1 MGRNEYRKS
10 SNNRS
15 SATATVHPYTFIPLK
30 SRRKVVSASDAEL
43 LSGVVRCGLTAK
55 TEIAV
60 PDTQLD
66 DGSFP
71 FFRVGG
77 VPTIPGSAIR
87 GVVRS
92 VYETLTDSCVR
103 TNEGH
108 FHARSSEPK
117 KAGLLTWGGE
127 HYYLCPAER
136 YRIVDTCDTSQYSI
150 GEEVAFEA
158 SASRGESSNWATPGK
173 GDRKGFFLEVNR
185 FETRKNGKI
194 IRSHASIFEKKPNE
208 ERQLVDDLSIQ
219 CLKENI
225 NLYDLETGADGKGAQ
240 KKVGRLYKEAFFQ
253 VKNSGLVLPVWYEKT
268 DDGFRFAPSQLSR
281 GVFAIGPL
289 NFIETVGLA
298 PCKTVEDCCPACELF
313 GFVSDGA
320 ARPSKVRFGDARCVS
335 GAEIE
340 RVSLSAL
347 MEPKMSSFEFYLRND
362 RQTHSFNP
370 DDQDTVLS
378 GRKMYWHSQK
388 GLKGAS
394 QLSCRDDL
402 GGTYEAIKPG
412 ARFGFSIF
420 FDEVT
425 PDQLNDLL
433 FALNMGEIWSG
444 DDSFCVKIGHGKPLG
459 LGSAHISVE
468 EVFLRKYENSE
479 YGIEGGSDW
488 KQPEACVAGR
498 LSHVNVLKS
507 VMNFEAV
514 PSGKVIAYPSINGDG
529 LAWYQK
535 NRKVSS
541 EKRSYKEVLEV
552 DGRYG
557 YRAEDFSA
565 HNVQSFGEKKKSG
578 EVDSRWAA
586 LFKLKS

>member
-1 MGRNEYRKS
+1 MGRNENRKS

-15 SATATVHPYTFIPLK
+15 SATATVHPYTFIPLQ
-30 SRRKVVSASDAEL
+30 SRRKVAPTADVEL

-60 PDTQLD
+60 PDMQLD

-71 FFRVGG
+71 FFRVDGM
-77 VPTIPGSAIR
+77 PTIPGSAIR

-117 KAGLLTWGGE
+117 KAGLLTWDGE

-136 YRIVDTCDTSQYSI
+136 YRIVDTCDTGKYSI

-158 SASRGESSNWATPGK
+158 SASKGDSSNWATPGK
-173 GDRKGFFLEVNR
+173 GGRKGFFLEVNR
-185 FETRKNGKI
+185 FEARKNGKA
-194 IRSHASIFEKKPNE
+194 IRSHASIFEKKLNE

-219 CLKENI
+219 CFEENI
-225 NLYDLETGADGKGAQ
+225 NLYDLETCADGKGAQ

-298 PCKTVEDCCPACELF
+298 PCETVEDCCPACELF

-362 RQTHSFNP
+362 RVTHSFNP
-370 DDQDTVLS
+370 DDSDTVLS

-412 ARFGFSIF
+412 ARFEFSIF

-425 PDQLNDLL
+425 PDQLNNLL

-468 EVFLRKYENSE
+468 EVFLRKYESSE
-479 YGIEGGSDW
+479 YVVENALDW
-488 KQPEACVAGR
+488 KQLEACVLGR
-498 LSHVNVLKS
+498 LSHVDTLKA
-507 VMNFEAV
+507 VMNFGTV
-514 PSGKVIAYPSINGDG
+514 PSEKVIAYPSINGDG

-535 NRKVSS
+535 NRKVSR

-557 YRAEDFSA
+557 YRTEDVSA

-586 LFKLKS
+586 LLKLKS

>member
-10 SNNRS
+10 SNNRP

-108 FHARSSEPK
+108 FHARSSSAKE
-117 KAGLLTWGGE
+117 AGLLTWDGE
-127 HYYLCPAER
+127 CYYLYPAER
-136 YRIVDTCDTSQYSI
+136 YRVVDACDTSKYSI
-150 GEEVAFEA
+150 GEEMNFEE
-158 SASRGESSNWATPGK
+158 SASKGASRNWATPGK

-185 FETRKNGKI
+185 FETRKKGELT
-194 IRSHASIFEKKPNE
+194 RSHASIFEKDSSKKPF
-208 ERQLVDDLSIQ
+208 LVDELSIQ
-219 CLKENI
+219 CFRENI
-225 NLYDLETGADGKGAQ
+225 DLYDLETGADGKGVQ
-240 KKVGRLYKEAFFQ
+240 KRVGRLYKEAFLQ
-253 VKNSGLVLPVWYEKT
+253 MESNGLVLPVWYEKT
-268 DDGFRFAPSQLSR
+268 DDGFRLAPSQMSR

-289 NFIETVGLA
+289 DFIKKAGLA
-298 PCKTVEDCCPACELF
+298 PCETIEDCCPACKLF
-313 GFVSDGA
+313 GFVSNVA
-320 ARPSKVRFGDARCVS
+320 AHPSKVRFGDAQCVS
-335 GAEIE
+335 GAESE
-340 RVSLSAL
+340 WASLSAL

-362 RQTHSFNP
+362 RLTYSFNP

-402 GGTYEAIKPG
+402 GGTYEVVKPG
-412 ARFGFSIF
+412 ARFEFSIF

-425 PDQLNDLL
+425 PDQLNNLV
-433 FALNMGEIWSG
+433 FALNMGELWTG
-444 DDSFCVKIGHGKPLG
+444 DDSYCVKVGHGKPLG

-468 EVFLRKYENSE
+468 DVFLRRYESSE
-479 YGIEGGSDW
+479 YRVESGLDW
-488 KQPEACVAGR
+488 RQSESCVAGR
-498 LSHVNVLKS
+498 LINVDVLKS
-507 VMNFEAV
+507 VMNFGTV
-514 PSGKVIAYPSINGDG
+514 PSEKIIAYPSINGDG
-529 LAWYQK
+529 LAWYQA
-535 NRKVSS
+535 NRK
-541 EKRSYKEVLEV
+541 KRPYKEVLEV

-557 YRAEDFSA
+557 YRTEDVSA

-578 EVDSRWAA
+578 EVDSRWAP
-586 LFKLKS
+586 LSKLKS

>member
-1 MGRNEYRKS
+1 MGRNENRKS
-10 SNNRS
+10 SSNRS
-15 SATATVHPYTFIPLK
+15 SATATVHPYTFIPLQ
-30 SRRKVVSASDAEL
+30 SRRKVVPTADVEL

-60 PDTQLD
+60 PDMQLD

-71 FFRVGG
+71 FFRVDG

-108 FHARSSEPK
+108 FHARSSQSKE
-117 KAGLLTWGGE
+117 AGLLAWDGKN
-127 HYYLCPAER
+127 YYLYPAER
-136 YRIVDTCDTSQYSI
+136 YRIVDTCDTSKYSI

-158 SASRGESSNWATPGK
+158 SASKGNSSNWATPGK
-173 GDRKGFFLEVNR
+173 GGRKGFFLEVNR
-185 FETRKNGKI
+185 FETRKNGKT

-219 CLKENI
+219 CFKENI
-225 NLYDLETGADGKGAQ
+225 DLYDLETGADGKGAQ
-240 KKVGRLYKEAFFQ
+240 KKVGRLYKEAFLQ
-253 VKNSGLVLPVWYEKT
+253 VKNNGLVLPVWYEKT

-281 GVFAIGPL
+281 SVFAIGPL
-289 NFIETVGLA
+289 GFIEAVGLA
-298 PCKTVEDCCPACELF
+298 PCKTAEDCCPACELF

-320 ARPSKVRFGDARCVS
+320 ARPSKVRFGDARCVN
-335 GAEIE
+335 GAESE
-340 RVSLSAL
+340 WVSLSAL

-362 RQTHSFNP
+362 RVTHSFNP
-370 DDQDTVLS
+370 DDSDTVLS

-425 PDQLNDLL
+425 PDQLNNLL

-444 DDSFCVKIGHGKPLG
+444 DDSYCVKVGHGKPLG

-479 YGIEGGSDW
+479 YGVESGFDCR
-488 KQPEACVAGR
+488 QPEACVARR
-498 LSHVNVLKS
+498 LSHVDTLKA
-507 VMNFEAV
+507 VMNFGAV
-514 PSGKVIAYPSINGDG
+514 PSEKVIAYPSINGDG

-557 YRAEDFSA
+557 YRAEDVSA

-586 LFKLKS
+586 LLKLKS

>member
-1 MGRNEYRKS
+1 MGQNENRKS

-15 SATATVHPYTFIPLK
+15 TATATVHPYTFIPLQ
-30 SRRKVVSASDAEL
+30 SRCKVVPTADVEL
-43 LSGVVRCGLTAK
+43 LSGVVRCGLAAK

-60 PDTQLD
+60 PDMQLD

-71 FFRVGG
+71 FFRVDGM
-77 VPTIPGSAIR
+77 PTIPGSAIR

-92 VYETLTDSCVR
+92 IYETLTDSCVR

-108 FHARSSEPK
+108 FHARSSESK
-117 KAGLLTWGGE
+117 KAGLLTWDGKR
-127 HYYLCPAER
+127 YYLYPAER
-136 YRIVDTCDTSQYSI
+136 YRIVDACDTSKYSI

-158 SASRGESSNWATPGK
+158 SASKSNSSNWATPGK
-173 GDRKGFFLEVNR
+173 GGRKGFFLEVNR
-185 FETRKNGKI
+185 LETRKKGKTV
-194 IRSHASIFEKKPNE
+194 RSHASIFEKMPNE
-208 ERQLVDDLSIQ
+208 ERQLVDELSIQ
-219 CLKENI
+219 CFKENI
-225 NLYDLETGADGKGAQ
+225 DLYDLETGADGKGAQ
-240 KKVGRLYKEAFFQ
+240 KKVGRLYKEAFSQ
-253 VKNSGLVLPVWYEKT
+253 MKNNGLVLPVWYENT

-281 GVFAIGPL
+281 SVFAIGPL
-289 NFIETVGLA
+289 DFIKKAGLE

-320 ARPSKVRFGDARCVS
+320 ARPSKVRFGDARCVN
-335 GAEIE
+335 GAESE
-340 RVSLSAL
+340 WVSLSAL

-362 RQTHSFNP
+362 RVTHSFNP
-370 DDQDTVLS
+370 DDSDTVLS

-412 ARFGFSIF
+412 ARFEFSIF

-425 PDQLNDLL
+425 PDQLNNLL

-444 DDSFCVKIGHGKPLG
+444 DDSYCVKVGHGKPLG

-468 EVFLRKYENSE
+468 EVFLRKYESSE
-479 YGIEGGSDW
+479 YRVESGLDCR
-488 KQPEACVAGR
+488 QPEACVVGR
-498 LSHVNVLKS
+498 LSHVDVLEA
-507 VMNFEAV
+507 VMNFGAV
-514 PSGKVIAYPSINGDG
+514 PSEKVIAYPSINGDG
-529 LAWYQK
+529 LAWYKENRPK
-535 NRKVSS
+535 NS

-557 YRAEDFSA
+557 YRMEDVSSP
-565 HNVQSFGEKKKSG
+565 NVQSFGEKKKSG
-578 EVDSRWAA
+578 EVDSRWAK

>member
-1 MGRNEYRKS
+1 MGRNENRKS

-15 SATATVHPYTFIPLK
+15 SATATVHPYTFIPLQ
-30 SRRKVVSASDAEL
+30 SRRKVAPTADVEL
-43 LSGVVRCGLTAK
+43 LSGIVRCGLTAK

-60 PDTQLD
+60 PDMQLD

-71 FFRVGG
+71 FFRVDG

-92 VYETLTDSCVR
+92 VYETLTDSCAR

-108 FHARSSEPK
+108 FHARSSQSKE
-117 KAGLLTWGGE
+117 AGLLAWDGKN
-127 HYYLCPAER
+127 YYLYPAER
-136 YRIVDTCDTSQYSI
+136 YRIVDTCDTSKYSI

-158 SASRGESSNWATPGK
+158 SASKGDSSNWATPGK
-173 GDRKGFFLEVNR
+173 GGRKGFFLEVNR
-185 FETRKNGKI
+185 FETRKNGKA
-194 IRSHASIFEKKPNE
+194 IRSHASIFEKKLNE

-219 CLKENI
+219 CFEENI
-225 NLYDLETGADGKGAQ
+225 NLYDLETCADGKGAQ

-298 PCKTVEDCCPACELF
+298 PCETVEDCCPACELF

-362 RQTHSFNP
+362 RATHSFNP
-370 DDQDTVLS
+370 DDPDTVLS

-425 PDQLNDLL
+425 PDQLNNLL

-468 EVFLRKYENSE
+468 EVFLRKYESSE
-479 YGIEGGSDW
+479 YVVENALDW
-488 KQPEACVAGR
+488 KQLEACVLGR
-498 LSHVNVLKS
+498 LSHVDTLKA
-507 VMNFEAV
+507 VMNFGTV
-514 PSGKVIAYPSINGDG
+514 PSEKVIAYPSINGDG
-529 LAWYQK
+529 LAWYRK
-535 NRKVSS
+535 NRKVSR

-557 YRAEDFSA
+557 YRTEDVSA

-586 LFKLKS
+586 LLKLKS

>member
-1 MGRNEYRKS
+1 MGRNENRKS

-15 SATATVHPYTFIPLK
+15 SATATVHPYTFIPLQ
-30 SRRKVVSASDAEL
+30 SRRKVAPTADVEL

-60 PDTQLD
+60 PDMQLD

-71 FFRVGG
+71 FFRVDGM
-77 VPTIPGSAIR
+77 PTIPGSAIR

-117 KAGLLTWGGE
+117 KAGLLTWDGE

-136 YRIVDTCDTSQYSI
+136 YRIVDTCDTSKYSI

-158 SASRGESSNWATPGK
+158 SASKGDSSNWATPGK
-173 GDRKGFFLEVNR
+173 GGRKGFFLEVNR
-185 FETRKNGKI
+185 FEARKNGKV
-194 IRSHASIFEKKPNE
+194 IRSHASIFEKKLNE

-219 CLKENI
+219 CFEENI
-225 NLYDLETGADGKGAQ
+225 NLYDLETCADGKGAQ

-298 PCKTVEDCCPACELF
+298 PCETVEDCCPACELF

-362 RQTHSFNP
+362 RVTHSFNP
-370 DDQDTVLS
+370 DDSDTVLS

-412 ARFGFSIF
+412 ARFEFSIF

-425 PDQLNDLL
+425 PDQLNNLL

-468 EVFLRKYENSE
+468 EVFLRKYESSE
-479 YGIEGGSDW
+479 YVVENALDW
-488 KQPEACVAGR
+488 KQLEACVLGR
-498 LSHVNVLKS
+498 LSHVDTLKA
-507 VMNFEAV
+507 VMNFGTV
-514 PSGKVIAYPSINGDG
+514 PSEKVIAYPSINGDG

-535 NRKVSS
+535 NRKVSR

-557 YRAEDFSA
+557 YRTEDVSA

-586 LFKLKS
+586 LLKLKS